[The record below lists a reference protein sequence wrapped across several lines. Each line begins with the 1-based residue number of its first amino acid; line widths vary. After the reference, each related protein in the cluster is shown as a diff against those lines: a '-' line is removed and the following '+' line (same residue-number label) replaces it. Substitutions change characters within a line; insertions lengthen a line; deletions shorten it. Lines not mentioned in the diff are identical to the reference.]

1 MRRQLKPAEVEL
13 LTEVVQRRSSDS
25 PLVDALRDG
34 QLNDDEADA
43 LLDLVTD
50 ELAERGFDDTYE
62 PTPHG
67 RRLEDIID
75 VLNEV

>member
-1 MRRQLKPAEVEL
+1 MR
-13 LTEVVQRRSSDS
+13 RRSSES

-50 ELAERGFDDTYE
+50 ELAERGFDDAYE

-75 VLNEV
+75 VLNEE